1 MRRGLLSSDEASD
14 EDRYPLPSGRPSRR
28 ARGIA
33 PVAAASAASSSSAF
47 AVAAQA
53 AAARS
58 GWAYVGFTEW
68 RHMAAAVQGR
78 AAGFESMA
86 NNRLVN
92 QNVVNERIA
101 INEDLLKR
109 FGAYADFGT
118 VILIVVRSDLR
129 AIYRI
134 MDGQHR
140 VRAMQELSSTRDI
153 QLPLCRSACR

>member
-1 MRRGLLSSDEASD
+1 M
-14 EDRYPLPSGRPSRR
+14 
-28 ARGIA
+28 
-33 PVAAASAASSSSAF
+33 
-47 AVAAQA
+47 
-53 AAARS
+53 
-58 GWAYVGFTEW
+58 
-68 RHMAAAVQGR
+68 
-78 AAGFESMA
+78 
-86 NNRLVN
+86 
-92 QNVVNERIA
+92 NERIA